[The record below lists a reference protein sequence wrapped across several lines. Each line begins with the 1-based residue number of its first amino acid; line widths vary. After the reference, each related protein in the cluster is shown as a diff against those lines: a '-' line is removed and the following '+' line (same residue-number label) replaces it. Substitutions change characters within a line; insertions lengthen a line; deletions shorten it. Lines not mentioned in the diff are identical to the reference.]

1 MRKEPN
7 LFKVC
12 ILSLVFAFIVGLV
25 GIETAWA
32 TDTSLKIGLAT
43 NQRTGYVFSKSML
56 YFKDASGKTFK
67 ASGKVLLKTNSPKK
81 IYVNGKSA

>member
-25 GIETAWA
+25 G
-32 TDTSLKIGLAT
+32 
-43 NQRTGYVFSKSML
+43 
-56 YFKDASGKTFK
+56 
-67 ASGKVLLKTNSPKK
+67 
-81 IYVNGKSA
+81 